1 MYMVCTRVCSLQDGV
16 NINDLI
22 YKRADEPHFKQINS
36 GLKIYELDA
45 SDSAVYT
52 CMNSNESYSFDLKVA
67 FAPFFTK
74 YQPETMMVMRNDS
87 VVFDC
92 TAKGYPTPK
101 VNMLS
106 YP

>member
-1 MYMVCTRVCSLQDGV
+1 M

-22 YKRADEPHFKQINS
+22 YKRADEPHFKLINR
-36 GLKIYELDA
+36 GLKIYELDTL
-45 SDSAVYT
+45 DNGIYT
-52 CMNSNESYSFDLKVA
+52 CTNSSESYSFDLKVE

-92 TAKGYPTPK
+92 TAKGYPKPK
-101 VNMLS
+101 VNNIIRT
-106 YP
+106 